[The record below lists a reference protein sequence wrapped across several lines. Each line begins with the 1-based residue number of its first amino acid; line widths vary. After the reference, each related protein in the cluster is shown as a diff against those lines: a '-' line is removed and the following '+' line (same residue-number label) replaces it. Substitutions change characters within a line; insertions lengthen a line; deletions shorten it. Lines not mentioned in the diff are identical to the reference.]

1 LCRLIEEGHTPIS
14 AGIVMGRTPRALAN
28 KATSI
33 GKPFGKGVGK
43 SGTHVQF
50 NLGAEEY
57 RVLRNCAGEIQ
68 IHPNRLARI
77 IINIV
82 AQKNLWAQ
90 LLHLSDADGDYLI
103 HDDDHEE
110 GGQSDVPE
118 I

>member
-1 LCRLIEEGHTPIS
+1 
-14 AGIVMGRTPRALAN
+14 MGRTPRALAN

-43 SGTHVQF
+43 DGVPVHF
-50 NLGAEEY
+50 NLGQEEFAT
-57 RVLRNCAGEIQ
+57 LRNVASEIA